1 MVPSERTRL
10 SISGVDSSIRGL
22 CPTYPGALVLHL
34 GGLGYSSV
42 MIGALPET
50 SFNLDLQAI
59 SLLLLDDINSV
70 AAATSAHKLASLNKI
85 GRSNGGVWKV
95 FCSLLWNDL
104 NIDNL

>member
-10 SISGVDSSIRGL
+10 SISVVDSSIRGL

-50 SFNLDLQAI
+50 SFNLELQAI

-70 AAATSAHKLASLNKI
+70 DAATSAHKLASLNKI